1 MALRDL
7 GRGITDLVRPDG
19 GRILEDTIS
28 NMVSH
33 LWMDDFEPY
42 SRSVL
47 TALKIEFFFA
57 FSFIEPSHPMSKKN
71 SKKRKTMM

>member
-1 MALRDL
+1 
-7 GRGITDLVRPDG
+7 
-19 GRILEDTIS
+19 
-28 NMVSH
+28 MVSH